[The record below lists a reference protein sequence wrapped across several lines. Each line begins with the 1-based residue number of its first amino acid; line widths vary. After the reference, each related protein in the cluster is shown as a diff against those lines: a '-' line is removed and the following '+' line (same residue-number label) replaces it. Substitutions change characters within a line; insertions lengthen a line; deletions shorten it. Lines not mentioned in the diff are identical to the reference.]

1 MNSVSRSSTRPGRVM
16 PLELSY
22 EDIGAG
28 SPVVILHGLF
38 GSRRNWLTI
47 AKQLAGEARVLV
59 VDLRNHGDSPHSAS
73 MYWDELAADVLHVLD
88 RAGVERAL
96 IAGHSMGGKVAM
108 TFADH
113 YADRTGALLVL
124 DIAPVAYPNRFAHL
138 YAAMNRLPVA
148 TFTTRQQAEL
158 ALAADIP
165 DAPLRQFLLHNL
177 VRDGAGFRWRVN
189 LAVLEAEMD
198 QICGYPDIAAP
209 SPYTGPA
216 VFLAGDRSDYM
227 EPQHLA
233 AIRRRYPGADIHTIP
248 GAGHWIHADRPA
260 AVLEYFRRVIADH
273 VARAGR

>member
-1 MNSVSRSSTRPGRVM
+1 M

-47 AKQLAGEARVLV
+47 ARQLAAKGRVLV
-59 VDLRNHGDSPHSAS
+59 VDLRNHGDSPHHAS
-73 MYWDELAADVLHVLD
+73 MYWDELAADVRHVLD
-88 RAGVERAL
+88 RAGIERAL
-96 IAGHSMGGKVAM
+96 VAGHSMGGKVAM
-108 TFADH
+108 TFADRH
-113 YADRTGALLVL
+113 ADRTGALLVL
-124 DIAPVAYPNRFAHL
+124 DIAPVTYPNRFGAL

-148 TFTTRQQAEL
+148 TLTTRQQAEA

-198 QICGYPDIAAP
+198 GICGYPDVAAP

-227 EPQHLA
+227 EPVHRDA
-233 AIRRRYPGADIHTIP
+233 VRRRYPQAEIHTIAD
-248 GAGHWIHADRPA
+248 AGHWIHADQPA
-260 AVLEYFRRVIADH
+260 QVIAYFRNLLVP
-273 VARAGR
+273 V